1 MFIGRESELGYLNKK
16 YSSNKSEMV
25 VLYGRR
31 RIGKTE
37 LIGEFLKDKEFVFYA
52 ASEVDDYEQLKRF
65 SRVIMDKL
73 GLEDIEMS
81 FDSWDDLFKSIKKIK
96 TNKKLVVAID
106 EFPYMVNGN
115 KSIPSLLQNLWDHE
129 IKDLN
134 ILFIFTG
141 SSVGIMLDDILGS
154 NNPLYGRISGSYKLD
169 ELPIQDLKSFF
180 PDYSNEDIITTY
192 SILGGVP
199 QYLLCFDPELSLE
212 DNVKENILEKGT
224 YLYDEV
230 QMLMKQELRE
240 ATTYFTILEA
250 IAMGNTK
257 LNQIH
262 QMTQI
267 DKTKITTYLGRLIH
281 LDIVEREYPVTE
293 KLKKKVNV
301 QSGLYQLKNNYF
313 KFYFRYL
320 FPSNSLL
327 ELKAVEAVYN
337 NIIRKDL
344 NVHVSQVFER
354 ICIDYVMQRNISG
367 DFPVFAMNCG
377 RWWHKQEEIDIVAFD
392 KDNRYIFGECKWR
405 NEKVSMKI
413 LDQLKSK
420 ISRNFSSVEIVK
432 MFLFS
437 KSGFDD
443 KLIDKC
449 KNDDRI
455 ELVDINGIWRK
466 V

>member
-1 MFIGRESELGYLNKK
+1 MFVGRESELGYLNKK
-16 YSSNKSEMV
+16 YSSKKSEMV

-65 SRVIMDKL
+65 SRVIMDKM
-73 GLEDIEMS
+73 GLEDVEMS
-81 FDSWDDLFKSIKKIK
+81 FNSWDDLFKSIKKIK

-115 KSIPSLLQNLWDHE
+115 RSIPSLLQNLWDHE

-134 ILFIFTG
+134 IFVIITG
-141 SSVGIMLDDILGS
+141 SSVGIMFDDILGS

-169 ELPIQDLKSFF
+169 ELPIEELKSFF

-199 QYLLCFDPELSLE
+199 QYLLCFNPELSVE
-212 DNVKENILEKGT
+212 DNVKENILQKGS

-257 LNQIH
+257 LSQIH

-281 LDIVEREYPVTE
+281 LDIVEREHPVTE
-293 KLKKKVNV
+293 KLKKKANV

-320 FPSNSLL
+320 FTSNSLL
-327 ELKAVEAVYN
+327 ELKAVDLVYN
-337 NIIRKDL
+337 NAIKKDL
-344 NVHVSQVFER
+344 NVHVSQVFEK
-354 ICIDYVMQRNISG
+354 ICIDYLMQRNISG
-367 DFPVFAMNCG
+367 DFPIFAMNCG
-377 RWWHKQEEIDIVAFD
+377 RWWHKQEEIDLVAFD
-392 KDNRYIFGECKWR
+392 SENRYVFGECKWR
-405 NEKVSMKI
+405 NEKITIRV
-413 LDQLKSK
+413 LEQLQSK
-420 ISRNFSSVEIVK
+420 IARNFSKVEVAKI
-432 MFLFS
+432 FLFS
-437 KSGFDD
+437 KSGFDNS
-443 KLIDKC
+443 LIEKC
-449 KNDDRI
+449 RNDNGI
-455 ELVDINGIWRK
+455 ELVDINGIWGK